1 MGWPG
6 GVELRPYRR
15 RNRPPASVQEGSP
28 RVDAKIE
35 KPIEERKRPAARA
48 KHPRTS
54 PWPLIWRL
62 LKTSFAYRGGVM
74 AVVLL
79 GLLVAI
85 MRYLRAWLFQ
95 PLLDDALVPIST
107 GKIDLELV
115 KPLLT
120 ELGLLGLLTLI
131 VTPAAVLGQ
140 SYYANWITA
149 RVRQATDIAVARRFL
164 NAPLRVF
171 REGSSGDLLA
181 RSMADAQT
189 ACLMVQMIYRDMI
202 LDAQMLIGGFGM
214 MLFIS
219 WQLTLIS
226 LIGIPPFILLLSL
239 FTNRLLAVV
248 TRRQESQGDLS
259 QRLVAILSGI
269 KVIKAFRGEEVE
281 QQAFN
286 RETMKFFRRHM
297 KVMFNGALIKATG
310 EAMYPLVGAT
320 VMGIGGLLV
329 IRQMWGLTIGDLST
343 FALVMVTIYKP
354 ISKITQ
360 AYPKLIEY
368 AGSAQRLFEI
378 LDMESEPEDR
388 PDARPMHGLAKSIRL
403 RDVHFDYGQG
413 PILDGVDLE
422 VKAGQVV
429 AIVGRTGGGKSTLV
443 DLVLRFHDP
452 TRGAIEID
460 GVDLRDIQR
469 RSFLDHVAVVTQ
481 EPFLFDETIREN
493 IRYGRPEASEE
504 EVRAAAIA
512 ASAHEFIE
520 ALPEGYDTMAGEFG
534 LRLSGGQRQR
544 ITIARAILANPAIL
558 VFDEATS
565 ALDAQTERAVQTAID
580 ELRGQRTIFLVAHR
594 LSTIQRADRIVV
606 LDRGRVAEI
615 GTHESLLARGG
626 IYSELIGV
634 QSAQAS

>member
-1 MGWPG
+1 MDSKTRKPVEEPG
-6 GVELRPYRR
+6 PSE
-15 RNRPPASVQEGSP
+15 
-28 RVDAKIE
+28 
-35 KPIEERKRPAARA
+35 ARA
-48 KHPRTS
+48 KRPPVS
-54 PWPLIWRL
+54 AWPLIWRL
-62 LKTSFAYRGGVM
+62 LKGSFRYRTGVVT
-74 AVVLL
+74 VVLL
-79 GLLVAI
+79 GLLVAT

-107 GKIDLELV
+107 GEIDLELV
-115 KPLLT
+115 KPVLA
-120 ELGLLGLLTLI
+120 EIGLLGALTLV
-131 VTPAAVLGQ
+131 VTPAAVLGRT
-140 SYYANWITA
+140 YCANWITA
-149 RVRQATDIAVARRFL
+149 RVRQATDIAVAHRFL

-181 RSMADAQT
+181 RSMADAQN
-189 ACLMVQMIYRDMI
+189 ACLMIQMIYRDMI
-202 LDAQMLIGGFGM
+202 LDAQMLIGGLGM
-214 MLFIS
+214 MLFVS
-219 WQLTLIS
+219 WQLTLVS
-226 LIGIPPFILLLSL
+226 LIGIPPFMLLLSL

-259 QRLVAILSGI
+259 QRLIAILSGI
-269 KVIKAFRGEEVE
+269 KVIKAFRGEDVE

-286 RETMKFFRRHM
+286 RESMKFFRRHM
-297 KVMFNGALIKATG
+297 KVTFNGALIKATG
-310 EAMYPLVGAT
+310 EAMYPLVGSI

-329 IRQMWGLTIGDLST
+329 IRNMWGLTIGDLST

-354 ISKITQ
+354 ISHITQ
-360 AYPKLIEY
+360 SYPKLIEY
-368 AGSAQRLFEI
+368 AGSARRLFDI
-378 LDMESEPEDR
+378 LDMESEVEDR
-388 PDARPMHGLAKSIRL
+388 PDARPMHGLSESIRF

-413 PILDGVDLE
+413 PILDGIDLE
-422 VKAGQVV
+422 VQAGEVV
-429 AIVGRTGGGKSTLV
+429 AIVGRTGAGKSTLV

-460 GVDLRDIQR
+460 GVDLRDLQR
-469 RSFLDHVAVVTQ
+469 QSFLDHVAVVTQ
-481 EPFLFDETIREN
+481 EPFLFDETILEN

-520 ALPEGYDTMAGEFG
+520 ALPEGYETLAGEFG

-594 LSTIQRADRIVV
+594 LSTIERADRIVV
-606 LDRGRVAEI
+606 LDRGRVAEV
-615 GTHESLLARGG
+615 GNHETLLARDG
-626 IYSELIGV
+626 IYAELIGV
-634 QSAQAS
+634 HSAQAS

>member
-1 MGWPG
+1 M
-6 GVELRPYRR
+6 
-15 RNRPPASVQEGSP
+15 QEGSL
-28 RVDAKIE
+28 RVDSKTE
-35 KPIEERKRPAARA
+35 KPIEESGSPAARS
-48 KHPRTS
+48 KPPQTS
-54 PWPLIWRL
+54 AWPLIWRL
-62 LKTSFAYRGGVM
+62 MKSSFRYRGGVA
-74 AVVLL
+74 AVVFL
-79 GLLVAI
+79 GLLVAG

-107 GKIDLELV
+107 GDISFELV
-115 KPLLT
+115 KPLLS
-120 ELGLLGLLTLI
+120 ELGLLGGLTLI
-131 VTPAAVLGQ
+131 VTPVAVLGRT
-140 SYYANWITA
+140 YFANWITA
-149 RVRQATDIAVARRFL
+149 RVRQATDIAVARKFL

-189 ACLMVQMIYRDMI
+189 ACLMVQMVYRDMI
-202 LDAQMLIGGFGM
+202 LDAQMLIGGLGM
-214 MLFIS
+214 MIFIS
-219 WQLTLIS
+219 WQLTFIS
-226 LIGIPPFILLLSL
+226 LIGIPPFMLLLSL

-259 QRLVAILSGI
+259 QRLIAILSGI

-286 RETMKFFRRHM
+286 RESMKFFRQHM
-297 KVMFNGALIKATG
+297 KVMLNGALIKATG
-310 EAMYPLVGAT
+310 EAMYPLVGAI

-329 IRQMWGLTIGDLST
+329 IRKMWGITIGDLST

-354 ISKITQ
+354 ISHITQ
-360 AYPKLIEY
+360 SYPKLIEY
-368 AGSAQRLFEI
+368 AGSAKRLFEI
-378 LDMESEPEDR
+378 LDMEAEIEDR
-388 PDARPMHGLAKSIRL
+388 PGARPMHGLSKSIRF

-413 PILDGVDLE
+413 PILDGIDLE
-422 VKAGQVV
+422 VQAGEVV
-429 AIVGRTGGGKSTLV
+429 AIVGRTGAGKSTLV

-460 GVDLRDIQR
+460 GIDLRDLQR
-469 RSFLDHVAVVTQ
+469 KSFLDHVAVVTQ

-493 IRYGRPEASEE
+493 IRYGRPEASDE
-504 EVRAAAIA
+504 EVRAAARA

-520 ALPEGYDTMAGEFG
+520 ALPEGYETLAGEFG

-565 ALDAQTERAVQTAID
+565 ALDAQTERAVQNAIE

-594 LSTIQRADRIVV
+594 LSTIERADRIVV

-615 GTHESLLARGG
+615 GNHETLLARGG
-626 IYSELIGV
+626 IYTELIGV
-634 QSAQAS
+634 QNAQAS